1 MEETSEEERVERG
14 GDHGN
19 YLKEME
25 KGQKE
30 QSRSR
35 VLKIIGSLLPC
46 TATDPKLLVYRDN
59 LFGKASIA
67 SLKWSSSRPITR
79 RNHRGYIPLIHPFC
93 TLKPLHYRQEHHQ
106 SKMIPVM

>member
-25 KGQKE
+25 KGQEE

-35 VLKIIGSLLPC
+35 VLRIIGSLLPC
-46 TATDPKLLVYRDN
+46 TATDPKLLV
-59 LFGKASIA
+59 
-67 SLKWSSSRPITR
+67 
-79 RNHRGYIPLIHPFC
+79 
-93 TLKPLHYRQEHHQ
+93 
-106 SKMIPVM
+106 

>member
-1 MEETSEEERVERG
+1 MEQTGRDPQRRDGRTTGMEETSEEERVERG

-35 VLKIIGSLLPC
+35 VLRII
-46 TATDPKLLVYRDN
+46 
-59 LFGKASIA
+59 
-67 SLKWSSSRPITR
+67 
-79 RNHRGYIPLIHPFC
+79 
-93 TLKPLHYRQEHHQ
+93 
-106 SKMIPVM
+106 

>member
-1 MEETSEEERVERG
+1 MEQTGRDPQRRDGRTTGMEETSEEERVERG

-35 VLKIIGSLLPC
+35 VLRIIGSLLPC
-46 TATDPKLLVYRDN
+46 TATDPKLLV
-59 LFGKASIA
+59 
-67 SLKWSSSRPITR
+67 
-79 RNHRGYIPLIHPFC
+79 
-93 TLKPLHYRQEHHQ
+93 
-106 SKMIPVM
+106 